1 MENYAVVQERSD
13 YLRFAMNSVIL
24 SLGSTFVALLFAI
37 PAAWAMAFAP
47 AKRTKDL
54 LMWMLSTKMMPPVGA
69 LIPIYLIFR
78 DIGLLDTRGGLDRR
92 AVPAQPADRRVDAL
106 HLFQGNPRRDPGSGA
121 HGRRLAVEG
130 AGLCADP
137 HGDARHRLDLA
148 AQHHPGL
155 ERGVLDAQPD
165 DIGCGAADRS
175 SSPPI
180 RARKACSG
188 PSSRPLRPWPSRR
201 SWCSAGSRRNNLS
214 AASHSE
220 R

>member
-1 MENYAVVQERSD
+1 
-13 YLRFAMNSVIL
+13 MNSVIL
-24 SLGSTFVALLFAI
+24 SLGSTLVALLFAI

-78 DIGLLDTRGGLDRR
+78 DFGLLDTRGGLIAR
-92 AVPAQPADRRVDAL
+92 AVPAQPADRRLDAL
-106 HLFQGNPRRDPGSGA
+106 HLFQGNPGRDPRSGA

-130 AGLCADP
+130 DRLCAGA
-137 HGDARHRLDLA
+137 HGGAGHRLDPA
-148 AQHHPGL
+148 AELHPGL
-155 ERGVLDAQPD
+155 ERGVLDAQSHD
-165 DIGCGAADRS
+165 RGRGAADRS

-180 RARKACSG
+180 RARRACSG
-188 PSSRPLRPWPSRR
+188 PSSRPPRPWPSRR
-201 SWCSAGSRRNNLS
+201 SWCSAGSPRNNSS